1 MISSETSVSKM
12 SISDGI
18 LYWRYVSG
26 AEVTVDVARAEIAE
40 TMRLVVEHGKGK
52 LPFVI
57 DIRNIRSITR
67 EAREYLASAEASEP
81 LTAVGLL
88 TTSPISR
95 VIGNFFLGLNRP
107 PHPIRMFTS
116 EEDAVAWLRSI

>member
-1 MISSETSVSKM
+1 
-12 SISDGI
+12 
-18 LYWRYVSG
+18 LSG
-26 AEVTVDVARAEIAE
+26 AEVTVDIARAEIAE
-40 TMRLVVEHGKGK
+40 MMRFIQQQGDGK
-52 LPFVI
+52 LPFLI

-116 EEDAVAWLRSI
+116 EEEAIAWLRGI